1 MKIRNIADRRFRKF
15 GTVIKGIDVSS
26 LVDWAKTVPVTDQVE
41 YVPSVPEAEAL
52 EASRKIRRLVYG
64 GMPVEVGYCAGRN
77 RKADTLEYHRSE
89 EVNIAASDLIVV
101 VGSRADMDS
110 AGSFDLARAEAYFVP
125 EGTVYLFYSST
136 LHYAPC
142 SVKAD
147 GFCSVVILPEGTNT
161 ELPERRTDRFAT
173 EEDCMLSMKNKWVLT
188 HPLSGEAYYPGLK
201 GDIIEIGEEAKYD
214 F

>member
-15 GTVIKGIDVSS
+15 GTVIKGIDVSFS
-26 LVDWAKTVPVTDQVE
+26 
-41 YVPSVPEAEAL
+41 
-52 EASRKIRRLVYG
+52 G
-64 GMPVEVGYCAGRN
+64 GQGKDCAGDRSGGI
-77 RKADTLEYHRSE
+77 RALRAGGGSPGGEQKDPPSGVRRDAGGGGILRRQEPEGGYLEYHRSE

-147 GFCSVVILPEGTNT
+147 GFCSVVILRRGPIQSFRREGRTGS
-161 ELPERRTDRFAT
+161 RRKRTACF
-173 EEDCMLSMKNKWVLT
+173 
-188 HPLSGEAYYPGLK
+188 P
-201 GDIIEIGEEAKYD
+201 
-214 F
+214 